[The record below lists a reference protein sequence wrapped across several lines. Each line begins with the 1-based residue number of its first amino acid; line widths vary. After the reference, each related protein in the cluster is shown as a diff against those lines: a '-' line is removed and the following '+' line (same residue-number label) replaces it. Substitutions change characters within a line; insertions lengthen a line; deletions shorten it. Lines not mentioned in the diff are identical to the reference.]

1 MPKQNK
7 KDMEEFEQFQQYMN
21 SKKQNVVDDDI
32 SSESEES
39 EIEISKNITKKG
51 KPKKEYILTE
61 ARKRQFELARQK
73 RMENIQKINMEKEE
87 FKKQKDELKRIA
99 DEKKKLKQE
108 KQIKKL
114 KKEIESESEEEI
126 IIKKTKKPKKKIVYV
141 ESDDSDVEIVK
152 KEKKSL
158 PPKQTPQ
165 QPEIAPPRQIRV
177 LPQYL

>member
-1 MPKQNK
+1 
-7 KDMEEFEQFQQYMN
+7 MEEFEQYQEYLKN
-21 SKKQNVVDDDI
+21 KKQNVVDDDI
-32 SSESEES
+32 SSTESES
-39 EIEISKNITKKG
+39 EIEISKNVTKKG

-61 ARKRQFELARQK
+61 ARKLQFEKARIK
-73 RMENIQKINMEKEE
+73 RMENIQKQKMEKEQ
-87 FKKQKDELKRIA
+87 FQKQKDELKRIA

-158 PPKQTPQ
+158 PPQKVQE
-165 QPEIAPPRQIRV
+165 PEIAPPRQIRI
-177 LPQYL
+177 LPQYI